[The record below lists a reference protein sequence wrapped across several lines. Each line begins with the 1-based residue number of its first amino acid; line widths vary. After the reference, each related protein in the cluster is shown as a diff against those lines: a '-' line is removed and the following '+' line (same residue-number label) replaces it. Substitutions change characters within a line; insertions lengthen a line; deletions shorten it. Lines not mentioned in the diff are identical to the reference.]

1 MKATKRAARG
11 PPFPKSLIEGALALR
26 ELEAAAGLLLAV
38 LLTLDDARI
47 AGQEA
52 FLLERAAKI
61 RLVVGQRL
69 GEAVTDCAGLA
80 GETATVNVDGDVVL
94 AFALGDLER
103 LSEDHA
109 QHGTG
114 EVDLGRTTVDHDLA
128 GAGLDPHA
136 GNRVL
141 ALAGGIGAAERVE
154 LLDVLRGFRS
164 GGLGIGAEI
173 GERLEGRH
181 DYALTF
187 LLLRAPTSSVSGC

>member
-26 ELEAAAGLLLAV
+26 ELEAAAGLLPAV

-52 FLLERAAKI
+52 FLLERAAKV

-69 GEAVTDCAGLA
+69 GEAVTDRAGLA

-94 AFALGDLER
+94 AFALSDLER
-103 LSEDHA
+103 LRQDHA
-109 QHGTG
+109 EHGAG
-114 EVDLGRTTVDHDLA
+114 EVHLDRAAIDDDLA
-128 GAGLDPHA
+128 GAGLDPDA

-141 ALAGGIGAAERVE
+141 TLAGRVGAAERVD
-154 LLDVLRGFRS
+154 LLDVLRSFRS
-164 GGLGIGAEI
+164 GGLSIGAEI

-187 LLLRAPTSSVSGC
+187 LLLRAPTSSASGC